1 MHNTNDTKKK
11 VKTPGWVDKLIALG
25 KRWYNYG
32 TSGVWSDTRRN
43 WKVDLMKTINL
54 SVRSFLNADLQ
65 NRAASLTYQTLLA
78 IVPALALMF
87 AICRGFGFQNL
98 LQTQLFSSFPAQSKA
113 LTAAFSFVDSYLA
126 QSSEGIFVGIGIV
139 FLLWTLISLISNVED
154 AFNKIWGIAQGRSFW
169 RKITDYTA
177 IFLILP
183 VLMICASGITV
194 FMSTTLQN
202 SLNLPF
208 LSPVVSTI
216 LDCSSLV
223 LVWLFFAG
231 SYLLIPNTKV
241 KFKNAFIAGILAG
254 TAFIILQWLFVSG
267 QVYVTRYNAIY
278 GSFSFLPLLLIW
290 LQLVWLI
297 TLSGA
302 VYCYSSQNIFEFS
315 FSNEIARISEDYRWR
330 ILLSVMTVSV
340 HRFIHGEKPLTD
352 HQISEQYGLPISL
365 VTASIN
371 SLLDEGLV
379 MRVVNKPGDDSF
391 SIAPAVDPATLT
403 LGVFFRRMA
412 SHGSKNFIPDF
423 DKRFGNVNIAIDN
436 LEQITLEK
444 ADTILISSLAI
455 NNPTTDTSASEAVP
469 EINHP

>member
-1 MHNTNDTKKK
+1 METPKEDKTKKK
-11 VKTPGWVDKLIALG
+11 SSGWLARLTAKG
-25 KRWYNYG
+25 MSWYNYS

-43 WKVDLMKTINL
+43 WKVNLMKTANL

-65 NRAASLTYQTLLA
+65 NRAAALTYQTLLA
-78 IVPALALMF
+78 IVPALALIF

-98 LQTQLFSSFPAQSKA
+98 VESQLFSSFPAQSKA
-113 LTAAFSFVDSYLA
+113 LSTALKFVDSYLA
-126 QSSEGIFVGIGIV
+126 QSSEGVFVGIGIV

-154 AFNKIWGIAQGRSFW
+154 AFNKIWGIPQGRTMW

-183 VLMICASGITV
+183 ILMICASGITV
-194 FMSTTLQN
+194 FMSTTIQD
-202 SLNLPF
+202 SLPF
-208 LSPVVSTI
+208 DFMSPVVSTL

-241 KFKNAFIAGILAG
+241 KFKNAFIAGMLAG
-254 TAFIILQWLFVSG
+254 TAFLILQWLFVNG
-267 QVYVTRYNAIY
+267 QIYVTRYNAIY

-315 FSNEIARISEDYRWR
+315 FSNEIARISDDYRWR
-330 ILLSVMTVSV
+330 IILTVMTVTV
-340 HRFIHGEKPLTD
+340 NRFIKEEKPLTD

-365 VTASIN
+365 VTAAVNRLIASG
-371 SLLDEGLV
+371 LLLN
-379 MRVVNKPGDDSF
+379 VVNKPGDDAYCVS
-391 SIAPAVDPATLT
+391 PAVNPATLT
-403 LGVFFRRMA
+403 LGEVIRRVGEN
-412 SHGSKNFIPDF
+412 GSKGFIPGFDF
-423 DKRFGNVNIAIDN
+423 RFRKINSTIDEIKGRA
-436 LEQITLEK
+436 LEE
-444 ADTILISSLAI
+444 ADTILVSTLTI
-455 NNPTTDTSASEAVP
+455 NDNQHENPDR
-469 EINHP
+469 N